1 MWNDSSNNNYVPID
15 WDAAYEESRQLVKE
29 KWAKL
34 PPLIKDFYLEHDEV
48 KRMTQEE
55 VDEFRANN
63 NNIKVSHF
71 NPDDKFVLPKPAP
84 KFEHSF
90 HNHPDI
96 LDLIA
101 SQKFTQPSPIQA
113 QSWPILL
120 QGKDLI
126 GIAQTGTGKT
136 LAYLLP
142 GLLSI
147 VKQSTPLNERPGP
160 SVLILA
166 PTRELAQQIDR
177 EAKKYSY
184 QGIKSLCIYGGGNR
198 NEQVDLCKKRPEIV
212 IATPGRLNDLINNE
226 VIDLTACN
234 YLVLDE
240 ADRMLDMGFM
250 PQIRKVMCDIRP
262 DRTTVMMSATW
273 PPGVRKIATDF
284 MNDPAQIFVG
294 SLDLA
299 AVSSVSQEIIMT
311 EQDQKRR
318 LLYDFI
324 LKTMGDTDKA
334 IVFVG
339 RKAVA
344 DDISS
349 ELALNNID
357 CRCMHGDRDQR
368 DREEALADLK
378 SGTCKLIIAT
388 DVASRGLDI
397 DDITYILNYDFPSN
411 AEEYVHRVGR
421 TGRAGKTGKSMTFF
435 TREDWRHAQELI
447 DILSKSN
454 CVEIPQQLT
463 EMADRYAA
471 WLEKKKAEDDMAASM
486 GGGPRRGGGGFGGGG
501 GGGFGGGGRTCF
513 NCGDAGHLSRE
524 CPQPRRQ
531 GGPGGGGG
539 GGGGRGRFQPG
550 GGGRVKSS
558 GGAVDDSWNS
568 SSSRSSRGPSL
579 SGGFGRPNRS
589 SNQAQPSSWASS
601 DNEWG
606 RTGQDNHTGW
616 GDTSSSRPGNSR
628 GAPAATEESWD

>member
-1 MWNDSSNNNYVPID
+1 MWNNESGWNSGQSNSFIPVD
-15 WDAAYEESRQLVKE
+15 WDAAYKESERLAKE
-29 KWAKL
+29 RWAKL
-34 PPLIKDFYLEHDEV
+34 PPLVKDFYLEHDEV
-48 KRMTQEE
+48 KRMTDEE
-55 VDEFRANN
+55 VEKFRADN

-71 NPDDKFVLPKPAP
+71 KDGDPFVLPKPAP

-96 LDLIA
+96 LKLIQ
-101 SQKFTQPSPIQA
+101 SQNFKNPSPIQA

-147 VKQSTPLNERPGP
+147 VKQTTPRNKRPGP

-184 QGIKSLCIYGGGNR
+184 ENIQSLCIYGGGNR
-198 NEQVDLCKKRPEIV
+198 NEQMNLCRQKPEIV
-212 IATPGRLNDLINNE
+212 IATPGRLNDLKNNN
-226 VIDLTACN
+226 VIDLTAVN

-250 PQIRKVMCDIRP
+250 PQIRKIMCDIRP

-284 MNDPAQIFVG
+284 MKDPAQIFVG

-311 EQDQKRR
+311 EQDQKRK

-324 LKTMGDTDKA
+324 LKTMSDTDKA

-349 ELALNNID
+349 ELALNEID
-357 CRCMHGDRDQR
+357 CQCMHGDRDQE
-368 DREEALADLK
+368 DRERALADLK
-378 SGTCKLIIAT
+378 SGRTRLIIAT

-421 TGRAGKTGKSMTFF
+421 TGRAGKTGKSITFF

-454 CVEIPQQLT
+454 CEIPHELEQ
-463 EMADRYAA
+463 MADRYQA
-471 WLEKKKAEDDMAASM
+471 WLDKKRAEDAAARAF
-486 GGGPRRGGGGFGGGG
+486 GGGRRGGGRRGGGGY
-501 GGGFGGGGRTCF
+501 GGGGRYT
-513 NCGDAGHLSRE
+513 
-524 CPQPRRQ
+524 Q
-531 GGPGGGGG
+531 G
-539 GGGGRGRFQPG
+539 
-550 GGGRVKSS
+550 
-558 GGAVDDSWNS
+558 W
-568 SSSRSSRGPSL
+568 
-579 SGGFGRPNRS
+579 
-589 SNQAQPSSWASS
+589 
-601 DNEWG
+601 
-606 RTGQDNHTGW
+606 
-616 GDTSSSRPGNSR
+616 
-628 GAPAATEESWD
+628 

>member
-1 MWNDSSNNNYVPID
+1 MWNDQTGWAQANNFEPID
-15 WDAAYEESRQLVKE
+15 WQVAYEESKRLAAE
-29 KWAKL
+29 RWAKL
-34 PPLIKDFYLEHDEV
+34 PPLIKDFYVEHEEV
-48 KRMTQEE
+48 KRMTDQEAE
-55 VDEFRANN
+55 KFRADN
-63 NNIKVSHF
+63 NNIEVSHF
-71 NPDDKFVLPKPAP
+71 NADNPFVLPKPAP

-96 LDLIA
+96 LKLIE
-101 SQKFTQPSPIQA
+101 SQQFKTPSPIQA

-142 GLLSI
+142 GLLSL
-147 VKQSTPLNERPGP
+147 VKQTTPRAERPGP

-184 QGIKSLCIYGGGNR
+184 QDIKSLCIYGGSNR
-198 NEQVDLCKKRPEIV
+198 SEQVALCRGKPEIV
-212 IATPGRLNDLINNE
+212 IATPGRLNDLINSN
-226 VIDLTACN
+226 VVDMTSVN

-250 PQIRKVMCDIRP
+250 PQIRKIMCDIRP

-284 MNDPAQIFVG
+284 MNNPAQIFVG

-299 AVSSVSQEIIMT
+299 AVSSVSQQIIIT
-311 EQDQKRR
+311 GQDSKRK

-324 LKTMGDTDKA
+324 LKTMGENDKA

-349 ELALNNID
+349 ELALNDIN
-357 CRCMHGDRDQR
+357 CACMHGDRDQE
-368 DREEALADLK
+368 DRERALADLK
-378 SGTCKLIIAT
+378 SGDVKLIVAT

-411 AEEYVHRVGR
+411 VEEYVHRVGR
-421 TGRAGKTGKSMTFF
+421 TGRAGRKGKSITLF

-447 DILSKSN
+447 DILSKSD
-454 CVEIPQQLT
+454 CDIPDELRG
-463 EMADRYAA
+463 MAERYQA
-471 WLEKKKAEDDMAASM
+471 WLDKKKAEDAMAGSHGCGWRGSRDRSSRD
-486 GGGPRRGGGGFGGGG
+486 GGSEFGGGN
-501 GGGFGGGGRTCF
+501 RNCF
-513 NCGDAGHLSRE
+513 NCQQPGHLSRD
-524 CPQPRRQ
+524 CPKRQ
-531 GGPGGGGG
+531 
-539 GGGGRGRFQPG
+539 R
-550 GGGRVKSS
+550 S
-558 GGAVDDSWNS
+558 GGASQSRPSTDSWSYGGNDGWGTSSTSNS
-568 SSSRSSRGPSL
+568 TASSRGRGEPGPTG
-579 SGGFGRPNRS
+579 SGGSAN
-589 SNQAQPSSWASS
+589 
-601 DNEWG
+601 
-606 RTGQDNHTGW
+606 TGW
-616 GDTSSSRPGNSR
+616 
-628 GAPAATEESWD
+628 W

>member
-1 MWNDSSNNNYVPID
+1 MWNDQIEDKQYETVD
-15 WDAAYEESRQLVKE
+15 WKAAYEESERMVKE

-34 PPLIKDFYLEHDEV
+34 PPLIKDFYIEHDEV
-48 KRMTQEE
+48 KQMTDEE
-55 VDEFRANN
+55 VEKFREDN

-71 NPDDKFVLPKPAP
+71 TEGDSFILPKPCP

-96 LDLIA
+96 MTVIA
-101 SQKFTQPSPIQA
+101 SQNFVKPSPIQS

-142 GLLSI
+142 GLLSTFH
-147 VKQSTPLNERPGP
+147 QTTPLQDRPGP

-184 QGIKSLCIYGGGNR
+184 KGIKSLCVYGGGDR
-198 NEQVDLCKKRPEIV
+198 REQVNLCKDKPEIV
-212 IATPGRLNDLINNE
+212 IATPGRLNDLINSGI
-226 VIDLTACN
+226 IDMTSCN

-250 PQIRKVMCDIRP
+250 PQIRRVMCDIRP

-299 AVSSVSQEIIMT
+299 AVSSVSQEIVIC
-311 EQDQKRR
+311 EVNEKRK

-324 LKTMGDTDKA
+324 LKTMTETDKA

-339 RKAVA
+339 RKSVA

-349 ELALNNID
+349 ELALNDIH
-357 CRCMHGDRDQR
+357 CQCMHGDRDQR
-368 DREEALADLK
+368 DREAALAELK
-378 SGTCKLIIAT
+378 SGACRLVVAT

-397 DDITYILNYDFPSN
+397 DDITYVLNYDFPGN
-411 AEEYVHRVGR
+411 TEEYVHRVGR
-421 TGRAGKTGKSMTFF
+421 SGRAGKTGKSITFF
-435 TREDWRHAQELI
+435 TRDDWSQAQDLI
-447 DILSKSN
+447 DILEKSQ
-454 CVEIPQQLT
+454 CDIPEQLRS
-463 EMADRYAA
+463 MASRFKA
-471 WLEKKKAEDDMAASM
+471 WQEKVRAEDEAAGFF
-486 GGGPRRGGGGFGGGG
+486 GGRRRGGGGGNRGRMRFGGGG
-501 GGGFGGGGRTCF
+501 GNSDASFGFSGGGAGGSGGDRNCF
-513 NCGDAGHLSRE
+513 NCQQPGHISRD
-524 CPQPRRQ
+524 CPKRVRRQ
-531 GGPGGGGG
+531 ANDSTWPNQPPGQRRGGFSSGGGGG
-539 GGGGRGRFQPG
+539 GWGD
-550 GGGRVKSS
+550 S
-558 GGAVDDSWNS
+558 G
-568 SSSRSSRGPSL
+568 
-579 SGGFGRPNRS
+579 
-589 SNQAQPSSWASS
+589 
-601 DNEWG
+601 
-606 RTGQDNHTGW
+606 GW
-616 GDTSSSRPGNSR
+616 GDDQEQRPRHHRPPPPRQQPNNTAGSSNSDN
-628 GAPAATEESWD
+628 WW

>member
-1 MWNDSSNNNYVPID
+1 MWNDNNNGPGRSDNFETVD
-15 WDAAYEESRQLVKE
+15 WQAAYEESDRLVKE

-34 PPLIKDFYLEHDEV
+34 PPIVRGFYEEHDEV
-48 KRMTQEE
+48 KRMTDEE
-55 VDEFRANN
+55 VDKFRQDN
-63 NNIKVSHF
+63 NNIVVSHF
-71 NPDDKFVLPKPAP
+71 KAGDTFVLPKPAP
-84 KFEHSF
+84 KFVHSF
-90 HNHPDI
+90 HNHPAI
-96 LDLIA
+96 LDVIK
-101 SQKFTQPSPIQA
+101 SQNFQTPSPIQA

-147 VKQSTPLNERPGP
+147 VKQTTPRHQRPGP

-184 QGIKSLCIYGGGNR
+184 EGIKSLCIYGGGDR
-198 NEQVDLCKKRPEIV
+198 NEQIAQVRRKPEII
-212 IATPGRLNDLINNE
+212 IATPGRLNDLTMNNI
-226 VIDLTACN
+226 IDLTAVN

-250 PQIRKVMCDIRP
+250 PQIRKVMVDVRP
-262 DRTTVMMSATW
+262 DRQTVMMSATW

-284 MNDPAQIFVG
+284 MKDPAQIFVG

-299 AVSSVSQEIIMT
+299 TVSSVSQEIVMT
-311 EQDQKRR
+311 EQDQKRK
-318 LLYDFI
+318 LLYNFI
-324 LKTMGDTDKA
+324 LNTLSEQDKA

-349 ELALNNID
+349 ELALNDIA
-357 CRCMHGDRDQR
+357 CQCMHGDRDQE
-368 DREEALADLK
+368 DRERALADIK
-378 SGTCKLIIAT
+378 SGEVRLIIAT

-421 TGRAGKTGKSMTFF
+421 TGRAGRTGKSITFF

-447 DILSKSN
+447 DILSKSSA
-454 CVEIPQQLT
+454 EIPETLVQ
-463 EMADRYAA
+463 MAERYQV
-471 WLEKKKAEDDMAASM
+471 WLDKKRAEDEAAAAM
-486 GGGPRRGGGGFGGGG
+486 GGGGRRGGGRGGFGGGG
-501 GGGFGGGGRTCF
+501 GGGGGCF
-513 NCGDAGHLSRE
+513 NCQQPGHMSRE

-531 GGPGGGGG
+531 RSGDSRVGPVRRGGGGYSAHG
-539 GGGGRGRFQPG
+539 SRQESQWDNNN
-550 GGGRVKSS
+550 SS
-558 GGAVDDSWNS
+558 GSN
-568 SSSRSSRGPSL
+568 RGEM
-579 SGGFGRPNRS
+579 
-589 SNQAQPSSWASS
+589 W
-601 DNEWG
+601 
-606 RTGQDNHTGW
+606 
-616 GDTSSSRPGNSR
+616 
-628 GAPAATEESWD
+628 